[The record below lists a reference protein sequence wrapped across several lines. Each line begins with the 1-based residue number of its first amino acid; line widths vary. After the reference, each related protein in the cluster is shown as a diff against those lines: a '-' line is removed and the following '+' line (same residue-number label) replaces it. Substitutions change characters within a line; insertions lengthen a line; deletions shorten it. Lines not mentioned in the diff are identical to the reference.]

1 MSCLTQSATVNLI
14 HHYCDIGVWTRMAIR
29 FSERVAF
36 VDGGT
41 ERFLT
46 RLGPLGGYCTV
57 EQAQGLGLASSPSQA
72 QAQLNGLERAG
83 FLRRVAEYPLVYQIT
98 KSVVRLIGTDSR
110 ARRPHAIHDVRW
122 RLAVVSFYLEA
133 KKWPADFF
141 FQNDEKIAAL
151 AKIGCPRH
159 LLPQRGGQPYLW
171 EEFLLDAHDDSVSVT
186 VVDRPHWTAFLQL
199 LHFVT
204 RFAPCRAKAGERLT
218 LIVAVASEAR
228 QQSYERAARHR
239 RVIEHCKGASEPASL
254 YKVSTPAPNIRTLT
268 HEPVIHANFNSRR
281 PC

>member
-14 HHYCDIGVWTRMAIR
+14 HHYCDIGVWTRMTIR

-41 ERFLT
+41 ERFLI
-46 RLGPLGGYCTV
+46 RLGRLGGYCTV
-57 EQAQGLGLASSPSQA
+57 EQAQGLGLANSPSQA

-159 LLPQRGGQPYLW
+159 LLPQR
-171 EEFLLDAHDDSVSVT
+171 
-186 VVDRPHWTAFLQL
+186 DRKS
-199 LHFVT
+199 T
-204 RFAPCRAKAGERLT
+204 RLNSSHGYISYAVFCLKKKKITNVMDILT
-218 LIVAVASEAR
+218 SSRFCVPSIR
-228 QQSYERAARHR
+228 
-239 RVIEHCKGASEPASL
+239 EPS
-254 YKVSTPAPNIRTLT
+254 
-268 HEPVIHANFNSRR
+268 
-281 PC
+281 